1 MPRTKTRTKNKPATS
16 EQNPAEIAETAE
28 HPRGDRTPD
37 AILRQRVD
45 QIRTALIAGATRTQI
60 LAVVAQMPAKN
71 RRRIEKAK
79 RAKKPE
85 PDTSVWGVG
94 DPPATRTVM
103 RYMAIARK
111 SLEKT
116 GRKLPTMG
124 EQIMGTQWARINMLF
139 HAALKR
145 ERYHVCARL
154 IEHTSTLFGLNG
166 AVKLQLLLGDAKAEP
181 LDDRPV
187 ASQTEAGALYEMRAL
202 LQAAMR
208 RARAGGNA
216 LDPIATQRGAQN

>member
-1 MPRTKTRTKNKPATS
+1 
-16 EQNPAEIAETAE
+16 
-28 HPRGDRTPD
+28 
-37 AILRQRVD
+37 
-45 QIRTALIAGATRTQI
+45 
-60 LAVVAQMPAKN
+60 
-71 RRRIEKAK
+71 
-79 RAKKPE
+79 
-85 PDTSVWGVG
+85 
-94 DPPATRTVM
+94 
-103 RYMAIARK
+103 
-111 SLEKT
+111 
-116 GRKLPTMG
+116 
-124 EQIMGTQWARINMLF
+124 MGTQWARINMLF